1 MIQRMLLSAAAC
13 AALSLMPVAAKAQ
26 TLATPNAAS
35 LALGKCLVG
44 KSSGDDRILIARWMG
59 ASIAM
64 SPAMKDVVMVDAEA
78 KDAID
83 REMAVTFTRL
93 MTEEC
98 RAEMGA
104 LVKAQDAAGIQA
116 ASGMLGQMAMQEL
129 LRDPATMQALIAYA
143 KYIDSAAM
151 QKLTQ

>member
-1 MIQRMLLSAAAC
+1 MKNVLLSAAG
-13 AALSLMPVAAKAQ
+13 AALALVPVSANAQ
-26 TLATPNAAS
+26 AVAMPNAAS

-44 KSSGDDRILIARWMG
+44 KSNGEDRILVARWMG

-64 SPAMKDVVMVDAEA
+64 SPAMADVVTVDADK

-83 REMAVTFTRL
+83 REMAATFTRL
-93 MTEEC
+93 MTVDC
-98 RAEMGA
+98 QAEMGA
-104 LVKAQDAAGIQA
+104 LVKARDAMGIQA

-129 LRDPATMQALIAYA
+129 LRDPATMQALMAHA
-143 KYIDSAAM
+143 KYIDQSAM